1 MNKRLV
7 VLAATLAVL
16 ASTFAPAVAGVVI
29 TETETM
35 VSGAPAGQ
43 KVPPP
48 RERVIM
54 IEGMKQ
60 KMVLDGGRYVVFD
73 INKSTMDIMDPA
85 QKNYIEMPFPPHRMM
100 AQTIGGPAMHI
111 DQFTKVGTSHTIAG
125 YKCDDYKGSGKM
137 PMGEMS
143 MVDCVSTSAPGASEY
158 TAFQNAMMAKL
169 KQSEN
174 SLSVKVPDGIPL
186 AQDVTTKF
194 GNLNLPNLPPAAQ
207 EQLKKQ
213 LANRPPMVSKTEVTK
228 IETKKIA
235 DSEFAVPAGFTKRE
249 LGMGMG
255 LGRPGAGGHMM
266 AGPRPGAGASPAA
279 GAAPAAKP

>member
-1 MNKRLV
+1 MNKPIAMIV
-7 VLAATLAVL
+7 AALAILT
-16 ASTFAPAVAGVVI
+16 STFAPAAAGVVI

-35 VSGAPAGQ
+35 VSGEPGGQ
-43 KVPPP
+43 KPPP

-60 KMVLDGGRYVVFD
+60 KMVLDRGRYVVFD
-73 INKSTMDIMDPA
+73 INKNTMDIMDPE

-125 YKCDDYKGSGKM
+125 YKCEDYKGSGKM
-137 PMGEMS
+137 PMGEMT
-143 MVDCVSTSAPGASEY
+143 MVDCVSPSAPGASEY
-158 TAFQNAMMAKL
+158 TAFEDAMMTKL
-169 KQSEN
+169 KESEK
-174 SLSVKVPDGIPL
+174 SLTDKVPDGIPL
-186 AQDVTTKF
+186 VQDVTIKF
-194 GNLNLPNLPPAAQ
+194 GNLNLTNLPPAAQ

-255 LGRPGAGGHMM
+255 RPGGGHMM
-266 AGPRPGAGASPAA
+266 AGPRAGAGASPAA
-279 GAAPAAKP
+279 GGAPAAKP